1 MALPKPKNGGCKTEL
16 MEFKD
21 EKQART
27 EIIRITRIVANQGL
41 IRSNDGNISVRLD
54 ENHFLITPSGLYK
67 MTMEPNDL
75 IIVDWQN
82 QVIKGRSGLKPTS
95 EILMH
100 LEAYRQRSDINAVL
114 HAHPLYATALTI
126 SGEPFPMDIIPEAAI
141 GLGCV
146 PVAEYA
152 TPGTPE
158 MAASIRAP
166 VSQSKAIL
174 LSHHG
179 SLTVGRTLEE
189 ALIALERL
197 EHTAHSY
204 YIAKAFGKIIPLP
217 TDEMERLQAIGRQVR
232 GENY

>member
-1 MALPKPKNGGCKTEL
+1 

-21 EKQART
+21 EEQART
-27 EIIRITRIVANQGL
+27 EIIRVTRIVANQGL

-54 ENHFLITPSGLYK
+54 KNHFLITPSGLYK
-67 MTMEPNDL
+67 MTMEPGDL
-75 IIVDWQN
+75 IIVNWQN
-82 QVIKGRSGLKPTS
+82 QVVKGRPGLKPTS

-100 LEAYRQRSDINAVL
+100 LEAYHQRSDISAVL
-114 HAHPLYATALTI
+114 HAHPLFATSLTI

-158 MAASIRAP
+158 MAASIRGP
-166 VSQSKAIL
+166 ISQSKAIL

-179 SLTVGRTLEE
+179 SLTIGRTLEE

-204 YIAKAFGKIIPLP
+204 FIAKTFGKVIPLQI
-217 TDEMERLQAIGRQVR
+217 DEMERLQVIGRRVR
-232 GENY
+232 GEK